1 LYTEQKLNDSQNDQ
15 ITTQNVSV
23 TPRFSLE
30 NYELYSSWSNNEI
43 SGITG
48 GSGFRVVLFRV
59 KFYYYSVNKY
69 FKTSGSIPGIPFKT
83 KINPGISNTE
93 IKHFMNFKTDLNRKE
108 TLIKLLNNI
117 IIHEDEIIKALY
129 DDFKSLLLKLS

>member
-1 LYTEQKLNDSQNDQ
+1 MIRSHKNV
-15 ITTQNVSV
+15 VSV

-48 GSGFRVVLFRV
+48 GFSLEFMVLFRV
-59 KFYYYSVNKY
+59 KFYYFNKY

-93 IKHFMNFKTDLNRKE
+93 IKHFMNFKTDLNFRKE

-129 DDFKSLLLKLS
+129 DDFKTCFLKLS

>member
-1 LYTEQKLNDSQNDQ
+1 
-15 ITTQNVSV
+15 
-23 TPRFSLE
+23 
-30 NYELYSSWSNNEI
+30 LYSSWSNNEI

-48 GSGFRVVLFRV
+48 GFSLEFMVLFRV
-59 KFYYYSVNKY
+59 KFYYFNKY

-93 IKHFMNFKTDLNRKE
+93 IKHFMNFKTDLNFRKE

-129 DDFKSLLLKLS
+129 DDFKTCFLKLS

>member
-1 LYTEQKLNDSQNDQ
+1 M
-15 ITTQNVSV
+15 
-23 TPRFSLE
+23 
-30 NYELYSSWSNNEI
+30 
-43 SGITG
+43 
-48 GSGFRVVLFRV
+48 VLFRV

-93 IKHFMNFKTDLNRKE
+93 IKYFMNFKTDLNFRKE

>member
-1 LYTEQKLNDSQNDQ
+1 MIRSPQNV
-15 ITTQNVSV
+15 VSV

-30 NYELYSSWSNNEI
+30 NYDLYSSWS
-43 SGITG
+43 ITR
-48 GSGFRVVLFRV
+48 FLVLLEDSDLEFMVLV

-93 IKHFMNFKTDLNRKE
+93 IKHFMNFKTDLNFRKR
-108 TLIKLLNNI
+108 L
-117 IIHEDEIIKALY
+117 
-129 DDFKSLLLKLS
+129 

>member
-1 LYTEQKLNDSQNDQ
+1 MLKVVPKFLFLCIQNKKLNSDSQNDQ
-15 ITTQNVSV
+15 ITTQNVVSV

-48 GSGFRVVLFRV
+48 GFDLEFMVLFRV

-69 FKTSGSIPGIPFKT
+69 FKQNGSIPGIPFKT

-93 IKHFMNFKTDLNRKE
+93 IKHFMNFKTDLNFRKR
-108 TLIKLLNNI
+108 L
-117 IIHEDEIIKALY
+117 
-129 DDFKSLLLKLS
+129 